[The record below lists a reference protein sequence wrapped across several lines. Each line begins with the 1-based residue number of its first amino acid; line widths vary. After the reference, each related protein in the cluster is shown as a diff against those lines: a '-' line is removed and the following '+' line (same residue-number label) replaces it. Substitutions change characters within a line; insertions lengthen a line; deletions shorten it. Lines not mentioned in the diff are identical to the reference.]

1 MRRYKSIYTEAFTEE
16 ERTLFVNFINSL
28 EAYQSNHYGN
38 YDRTILL
45 NCYKALPETL
55 KKKIIHSKKDI
66 FRGCDGLS
74 YRAVMSFTTN
84 ERYAKTF
91 GTFVLPFSLL
101 SSYEALANTDK
112 IVKLAKSMKVESNV
126 GDDEGEVLVFDG
138 KWKNFDIEEY
148 RA

>member
-1 MRRYKSIYTEAFTEE
+1 MIRYRSIYKESTD
-16 ERTLFVNFINSL
+16 RDLFVSFINSL
-28 EAYQSNHYGN
+28 EMYQSNHYGS

-45 NCYKALPETL
+45 DAYIKLPDEIKNKIAYI
-55 KKKIIHSKKDI
+55 KKNI

-74 YRAVMSFTTN
+74 YRAVMSFTSN

-91 GTFVLPFSLL
+91 GTFVLPL
-101 SSYEALANTDK
+101 SQLQSYLALVDTAK
-112 IVKLAKSMKVESNV
+112 ITKVSKAMKVESNV

-148 RA
+148 RV